1 MIYPTRLSILIA
13 AALAPLSLA
22 IGVAVPHLWFAGLAL
37 LALLLLLCAVDA
49 LAGTR
54 ASAIGA
60 EWAAPPSVG
69 VGEDFTAAVEVTAPN
84 SGPHIVD
91 VAIDNH
97 PLLAAATGYRRTVAM
112 SGGLGMASFALTPE
126 RRGTADFAHL
136 WLRWRGALGLIWK
149 QKQVPLGQAIV
160 ITPDIRP
167 VRQKSAQL
175 LYRDAQ
181 HGIVAQLQVGEGSEF
196 EALTEYKA
204 GMDRRSIDWKQS
216 ARHTAL
222 IAREYRTERNNTIVL
237 AIDSGRAMGDPI
249 AGVPRVDR
257 AISAALLTAFVA
269 LKEGDRVGWFG
280 FDSRPRVATNPVA
293 GGRSF
298 ALLQQV
304 AAQIDYSPNETNYT
318 LALST
323 LAGRL
328 NRRSLIV
335 IFTDFPDTTSAELM
349 LAALGPL
356 LSRHLVLFV
365 SMHDEELEALAAAEP
380 DAPGD
385 VVRAVTAASLLRER
399 SLVLT
404 KLRRLGAHVIET
416 EHETAG
422 PAIVESYLRMKRRN
436 IL

>member
-1 MIYPTRLSILIA
+1 
-13 AALAPLSLA
+13 
-22 IGVAVPHLWFAGLAL
+22 
-37 LALLLLLCAVDA
+37 
-49 LAGTR
+49 
-54 ASAIGA
+54 
-60 EWAAPPSVG
+60 
-69 VGEDFTAAVEVTAPN
+69 
-84 SGPHIVD
+84 
-91 VAIDNH
+91 
-97 PLLAAATGYRRTVAM
+97 
-112 SGGLGMASFALTPE
+112 MASFALTPE

-222 IAREYRTERNNTIVL
+222 IAKEYRTERNNTIVL